1 MQQRFFRNL
10 AFLLS
15 LNLLIKPFW
24 ILGIDRGVQ
33 NAVGESDY
41 GLYLSVFSY
50 SFLFFILL
58 DLGITNFNNRN
69 IAQNNQLLSKHFAGI
84 ASTKLLLALLYSVVT
99 FTVGWMI
106 GYKDAQLRLLA
117 WVGFNQIILSFIL
130 YLRSNISGLMLFKA
144 DSLFSVLDR
153 LIMIFICGILLW
165 SD

>member
-84 ASTKLLLALLYSVVT
+84 AST
-99 FTVGWMI
+99 
-106 GYKDAQLRLLA
+106 
-117 WVGFNQIILSFIL
+117 
-130 YLRSNISGLMLFKA
+130 
-144 DSLFSVLDR
+144 
-153 LIMIFICGILLW
+153 
-165 SD
+165 